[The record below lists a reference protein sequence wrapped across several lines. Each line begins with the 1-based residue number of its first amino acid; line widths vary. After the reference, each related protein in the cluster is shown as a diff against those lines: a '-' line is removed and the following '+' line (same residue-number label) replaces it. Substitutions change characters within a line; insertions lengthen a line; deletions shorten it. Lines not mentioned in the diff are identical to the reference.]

1 MATSKSNGR
10 LGSFQIGGFILR
22 NLGFMSFLG
31 VLAALYIYNAH
42 VAEYNVRRIQELK
55 KEVQEMR
62 WLYMSLQSE
71 NMYNSLRSE
80 VADRVREDGLRLH
93 RGEPIVI
100 VAGEKE

>member
-1 MATSKSNGR
+1 MARKNGR
-10 LGSFQIGGFILR
+10 LGSFQIGVFILR

-42 VAEYNVRRIQELK
+42 VSEYNVRQIQELK
-55 KEVQEMR
+55 KEVQESR

-100 VAGEKE
+100 RKQDEE